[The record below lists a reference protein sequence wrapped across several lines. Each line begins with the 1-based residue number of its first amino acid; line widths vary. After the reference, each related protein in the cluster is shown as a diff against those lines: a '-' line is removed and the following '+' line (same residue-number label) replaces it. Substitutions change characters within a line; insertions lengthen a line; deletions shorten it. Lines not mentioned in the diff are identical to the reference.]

1 MKLDY
6 NVQLETWVVLEDYI
20 YKDIVVPRGFQ
31 TDLASIPRILWNII
45 APFELSTEAP
55 VVHDYLYQTGGD
67 KGKYTRKQAD
77 KIFYELM
84 LKEGVCWWKRTV
96 AYNAVRTF
104 AWGSWK
110 DVR

>member
-6 NVQLETWVVLEDYI
+6 DVKVDKWILLEDYQ
-20 YKDIVVPRGFQ
+20 YKDIMITAGFL

-55 VVHDYLYQTGGD
+55 VVHDFLYRNGGL
-67 KGKYTRKQAD
+67 GKYTREQAD
-77 KIFYELM
+77 QIFLELM
-84 LKEGVCWWKRTV
+84 AKEGVVWWKRHV
-96 AYNAVRTF
+96 AYRAVRLF

>member
-31 TDLASIPRILWNII
+31 TDLASIPKILWNII
-45 APFELSTEAP
+45 APFELSTDAP
-55 VVHDYLYQTGGD
+55 VVHDFLYHNGGL
-67 KGKYTRKQAD
+67 GKYTRKQAD
-77 KIFYELM
+77 QIFLELM
-84 LKEGVCWWKRTV
+84 AKEGVTWWKRHV
-96 AYNAVRTF
+96 AYRAVRLF